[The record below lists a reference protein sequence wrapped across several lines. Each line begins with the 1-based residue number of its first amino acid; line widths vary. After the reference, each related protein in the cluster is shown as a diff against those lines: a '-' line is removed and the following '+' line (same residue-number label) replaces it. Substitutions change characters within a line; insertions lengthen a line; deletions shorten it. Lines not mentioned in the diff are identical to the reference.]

1 MIICV
6 RTVQACKKFSLGA
19 FCRFVIR
26 YAYIY
31 ILRWN
36 KFNELTMKTTRNVNT
51 KNQNVNTMDLMAYF
65 VILYVYMCVCVPNIQ
80 SE

>member
-1 MIICV
+1 MHV
-6 RTVQACKKFSLGA
+6 KSFAGEY
-19 FCRFVIR
+19 FVDSVHSR
-26 YAYIY
+26 VH

-65 VILYVYMCVCVPNIQ
+65 VIASVCVSAPNIP
-80 SE
+80 

>member
-6 RTVQACKKFSLGA
+6 HTQYMHVKSFVGV
-19 FCRFVIR
+19 FCRFGILVIH
-26 YAYIY
+26 

-65 VILYVYMCVCVPNIQ
+65 VIASMYA
-80 SE
+80 